1 MNEDLNFETYL
12 FISSKKLIISVNT
25 DLNKKIFEKELI
37 INQNEKQLIFDRLDY
52 FLNENIFKIEK
63 ILKYFVKRISV
74 ILDLDEFLPV
84 GISVKKNNYE
94 NVIDLAGLKY
104 ILNEVNDYCKKT
116 IGEKKIVHMIIGNYK
131 IDNQDFNSLPLNI
144 DCKSFSLDVKFLC
157 ISNKLVKHIEMILKK
172 YQISLHK
179 ILSAE
184 YIGEF
189 LNEKNTDLFAMAKKI
204 VEGHNPNEVLMI
216 DKTNENKG
224 FFEKFF
230 NFFN

>member
-25 DLNKKIFEKELI
+25 DFNEKIFEKELI

-52 FLNENIFKIEK
+52 FLNENIFEIEK
-63 ILKYFVKRISV
+63 ILKYFVKSISV
-74 ILDLDEFLPV
+74 ILDIDEFLPV
-84 GISVKKNNYE
+84 EISIKKNNYE
-94 NVIDLAGLKY
+94 NVINLSGLKH

-116 IGEKKIVHMIIGNYK
+116 IGEKRIVHMIIGNYK
-131 IDNQDFNSLPLNI
+131 VDNQDFNSLPLNI

-157 ISNKLVKHIEMILKK
+157 ISNDIVKNIEIILKK
-172 YQISLHK
+172 YQISLNK

-189 LNEKNTDLFAMAKKI
+189 LNNENTDLFIMAKKI
-204 VEGHNPNEVLMI
+204 IEGHNPNEVLMVN
-216 DKTNENKG
+216 KTNKNKG